1 MKEENLVEENKQVEQ
16 METEEKTEKKQET
29 IMDTANTKETRMILV
44 I

>member
-29 IMDTANTKETRMILV
+29 II
-44 I
+44 